1 MGIIMN
7 IKEAKDAI
15 KTLKDQG
22 LTDEQLSRAWHSMFV
37 DDKLTIDELEMLCLL
52 LGYKFTDKFKK
63 MSPKDQKTNDIE
75 FVEEQL

>member
-1 MGIIMN
+1 MN

-22 LTDEQLSRAWHSMFV
+22 LTDEQLLRAWHSMFV

>member
-1 MGIIMN
+1 MN

-22 LTDEQLSRAWHSMFV
+22 LTDEQLLRAWHSMFA

-63 MSPKDQKTNDIE
+63 MSPKDQKTKDIE
-75 FVEEQL
+75 FVEE